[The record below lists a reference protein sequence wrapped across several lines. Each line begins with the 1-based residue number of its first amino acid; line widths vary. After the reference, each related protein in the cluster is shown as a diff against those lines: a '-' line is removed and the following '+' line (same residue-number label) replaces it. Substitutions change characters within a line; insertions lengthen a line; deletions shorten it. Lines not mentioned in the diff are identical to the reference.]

1 MFEILILTVILVVIN
16 VVGLIFKIPLVN
28 LVALIFSLTFI
39 LAFEISNTT
48 ILIIAINCLVSV
60 ACLSKNLFGRK
71 D

>member
-1 MFEILILTVILVVIN
+1 MFDILVLTVILVVIN
-16 VVGLIFKIPLVN
+16 VVGLIFRIPLIN

-39 LAFEISNTT
+39 LAFEVTNLT

-71 D
+71 N